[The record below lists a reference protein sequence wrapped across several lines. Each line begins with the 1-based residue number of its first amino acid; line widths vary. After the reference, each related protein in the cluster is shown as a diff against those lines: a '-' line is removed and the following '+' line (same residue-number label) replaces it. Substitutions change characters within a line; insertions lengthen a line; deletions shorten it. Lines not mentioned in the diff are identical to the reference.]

1 LGGADRLS
9 SPPSEQLQHP
19 SYGATGVR
27 FIAKGKDFYFA
38 SWRQV
43 YILDWRDAATREGL
57 DASVLG
63 KRTVLGDHPDGVY
76 VYNILD
82 GSKGLPDAEIRAYA
96 ERKQNEDPH
105 GVLCHLTVVRG
116 DGFRSSTLRSMLAG
130 LYMVSRAKYPRK
142 VMGTLEEGAGWME
155 TLSKGGPPWTEQLVQ
170 ALYHVRR
177 AT

>member
-1 LGGADRLS
+1 MGAPTGYHRRRVS
-9 SPPSEQLQHP
+9 SSSIP

-96 ERKQNEDPH
+96 ERKQNADPH